1 MYSSGQGQ
9 KELKASL
16 AKADAISA
24 LEEAGDTWLLAAR
37 KAKKRSKSCCSIL

>member
-1 MYSSGQGQ
+1 MVDPFHREGVG
-9 KELKASL
+9 

-37 KAKKRSKSCCSIL
+37 KAKKKSKSCCSIL